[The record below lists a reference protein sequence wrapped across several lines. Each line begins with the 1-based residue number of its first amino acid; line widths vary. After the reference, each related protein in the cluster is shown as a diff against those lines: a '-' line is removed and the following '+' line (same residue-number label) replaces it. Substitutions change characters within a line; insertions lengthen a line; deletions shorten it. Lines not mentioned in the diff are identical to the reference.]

1 MYRTYLTRLEPERK
15 LYLAIGT
22 KAYNDVFSLKA
33 VQLLVQQ
40 FAIALIVVNIEQV
53 EVTEWIE

>member
-1 MYRTYLTRLEPERK
+1 

-33 VQLLVQQ
+33 VQSLVQQ